1 MSIRDEDKMT
11 VCRWCKRSDFDV
23 IEHGRWV
30 PDPVD
35 YESADVVC
43 VWPCGHE
50 VSGLEPRCLACKPPK
65 PDEWW
70 GFQLLSEA
78 FPAVKP

>member
-23 IEHGRWV
+23 IEHGRVV
-30 PDPVD
+30 PDGPED
-35 YESADVVC
+35 GQVVC
-43 VWPCGHE
+43 LWPCRHE
-50 VSGLEPRCLACKPPK
+50 VGPMEPRCLYCEPPK
-65 PDEWW
+65 PGEWW

-78 FPAVKP
+78 FPAVKS